1 MFTFRKA
8 KRIFEKI
15 RKPERSKKGEN
26 ALQRIR
32 NMLDKGATLA
42 KSTDSTIYA
51 QKITVLLSTAC
62 HRNIPPF
69 LQQSLK

>member
-1 MFTFRKA
+1 
-8 KRIFEKI
+8 
-15 RKPERSKKGEN
+15 
-26 ALQRIR
+26 
-32 NMLDKGATLA
+32 MLEKGATLA

-62 HRNIPPF
+62 HRNISPF